1 MRVSESIFWQDSEQS
16 ILDIVSELDS
26 KQKCETIHNLLHI
39 VNWFDSDGSKKLDTV
54 QSTTLKSMQ
63 VARQFLAIQGT
74 SSRIDL
80 ASITLEEDCC
90 IVPQGVDELLVLK
103 RDATSI
109 EGFEITRK
117 LPLIFDLI
125 DLADE
130 SQTLADYV
138 IYTNSDICLQ
148 PNFYITV
155 LDLLKLGF
163 DSLIVNRR
171 TIERKDEADFAT
183 LASADIGNSHPG
195 LDCFIFP
202 RKLIG
207 KFIRNNDV
215 TGAGQVN
222 RGLFLNLVT
231 QANSLLVLTEAN
243 LTYHYGDDRTW
254 TSSQM
259 KEYENHNKSE
269 VKCTYNA
276 LLKNPA
282 FNISWT
288 LYSMCFQNIDLFDR
302 TLACLVFRLSTRNK
316 YKS

>member
-1 MRVSESIFWQDSEQS
+1 MRVGESIFWQDSEQS

-26 KQKCETIHNLLHI
+26 EQKCETIHNLLHI
-39 VNWFDSDGSKKLDTV
+39 VNWFDSDGTKKLDTV

-74 SSRIDL
+74 SSRVDL
-80 ASITLEEDCC
+80 ASITLEEDCR

-117 LPLIFDLI
+117 LPLVFDLI

-171 TIERKDEADFAT
+171 TIARKDEADFAT
-183 LASADIGNSHPG
+183 LASADIGKSHPG
-195 LDCFIFP
+195 MDCFIFP
-202 RKLIG
+202 RKWIG
-207 KFIRNNDV
+207 KFTRNNAV

-222 RGLFLNLVT
+222 RGLFLNLVA
-231 QANSLLVLTEAN
+231 QANSLLVLTAAN
-243 LTYHYGDDRTW
+243 LTYHYGDDRPW

-259 KEYENHNKSE
+259 KEYEIHNRNE
-269 VKCTYNA
+269 ARCTYNT

-282 FNISWT
+282 LQYKLDAF
-288 LYSMCFQNIDLFDR
+288 LD
-302 TLACLVFRLSTRNK
+302 VFSK
-316 YKS
+316 YKPI